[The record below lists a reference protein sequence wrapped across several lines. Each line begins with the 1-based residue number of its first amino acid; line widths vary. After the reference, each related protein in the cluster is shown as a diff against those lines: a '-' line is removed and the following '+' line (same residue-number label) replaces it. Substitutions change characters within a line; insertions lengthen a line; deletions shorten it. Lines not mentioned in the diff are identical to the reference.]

1 MQSVGGIL
9 DRATGYG
16 PFDDDVM
23 SWSESDQKRI
33 KKVPFSLAEALDA
46 LEKDS
51 EFLTSSGVFS
61 SDFISFWVKALRK
74 ESNDILTRPIPIEIE
89 RYLDC

>member
-16 PFDDDVM
+16 PFDYDVM

-33 KKVPFSLAEALDA
+33 KKVPFSLNEALNA
-46 LEKDS
+46 IEGDS
-51 EFLTSSGVFS
+51 DFLTSSGVFS